1 MNNKVTLQDLADQL
15 SAISGQS
22 KKLSE
27 GFLRALTEIV
37 EDALAKDGIAKV
49 KGIGTFKIVAIEER
63 KSVSVTD
70 GSAVIIP
77 AHKKITFTPEKELKE
92 AVNKPYEGLETY
104 VLPSDGPVD
113 GPYIDEDDED
123 GDDLTSATDYTTTPV
138 ETSTWTSSSIT
149 SNTASEPT
157 VAQTPAPTIEARTET
172 PQASQPVSS
181 PSPAEPV
188 SPSYNYT
195 SNAYPTSGEGTPP
208 AEANITSNNAT
219 ETVSVQ
225 STIQGTTTPPVYKPT
240 PAPEPIITSTATP
253 TPEAPIA
260 KKPVTETCAPVGHTP
275 AEEIKQTAES
285 STPREET
292 PQTNSTPNV
301 ETPQATAYT
310 SPNVETPQA
319 TTTSTPNVETPQ
331 ATAYTSPNVETPQA
345 NTTSTPNVET
355 PQATAYT
362 SPNMETPQANTTST
376 PNMETPQATAY
387 TSPNMET
394 PQATA
399 NPTTTPNEES
409 VKQGESNSTQE
420 PQGGSEQPVQSE
432 AKEEHIQNT
441 APTDNT
447 GEATDKKEEP
457 TTAANEPA
465 AQAAS
470 STQQAAQDGQPQAA
484 ATATTDGN
492 HSGKHKHHKKKERNK
507 GLLAVIIILALLII
521 ACLIYALRSNNGFV
535 NGLSD
540 LKGKVTGLFSESQPV
555 PVVVDSALTAESISE
570 EQAEVDEF
578 FEEKTEDMY
587 EAAQAD
593 QEFPVE
599 VETEQNWDW
608 FEEGVK
614 KFLKKEYPTINFE
627 VKGEPVMDTIRRGQ
641 TLTSMSRKYYNGVKD
656 FWVYIYLYNKDVI
669 RRPDDV
675 SVGTPIKIPQ
685 LDESVIDPNSYVSI
699 NAAKDVKESY
709 LRLFN

>member
-37 EDALAKDGIAKV
+37 EEALAKDGIAKV

-92 AVNKPYEGLETY
+92 AVNKPYEDLETY

-113 GPYIDEDDED
+113 GPFIDEDEEE
-123 GDDLTSATDYTTTPV
+123 GEDLTSTTDYTTTNPE
-138 ETSTWTSSSIT
+138 ETSAWTSSVNAST
-149 SNTASEPT
+149 TPSEPT
-157 VAQTPAPTIEARTET
+157 VAQTPTSTIEAKTET
-172 PQASQPVSS
+172 PQAFQPVSS

-188 SPSYNYT
+188 TPSYDYT
-195 SNAYPTSGEGTPP
+195 SNAYSTPSAGTPT
-208 AEANITSNNAT
+208 AEANITSNNPV
-219 ETVSVQ
+219 ETVGAQ
-225 STIQGTTTPPVYKPT
+225 SPIQETTTPPVSEPT
-240 PAPEPIITSTATP
+240 PAPEPTITSTAAP
-253 TPEAPIA
+253 APEAPIA
-260 KKPVTETCAPVGHTP
+260 NEPVADTCAPVGHTP
-275 AEEIKQTAES
+275 AEEIKQTAENTIPS
-285 STPREET
+285 EE
-292 PQTNSTPNV
+292 PQQT
-301 ETPQATAYT
+301 T
-310 SPNVETPQA
+310 SAPSVETPQA
-319 TTTSTPNVETPQ
+319 TTSSTT
-331 ATAYTSPNVETPQA
+331 
-345 NTTSTPNVET
+345 TTS
-355 PQATAYT
+355 
-362 SPNMETPQANTTST
+362 
-376 PNMETPQATAY
+376 
-387 TSPNMET
+387 
-394 PQATA
+394 
-399 NPTTTPNEES
+399 EES
-409 VKQGESNSTQE
+409 VKQGEPTATQE
-420 PQGGSEQPVQSE
+420 PQGEAEQPAQSE
-432 AKEEHIQNT
+432 VKEEPVQNA
-441 APTDNT
+441 APTGNA

-457 TTAANEPA
+457 TATTASNEPA
-465 AQAAS
+465 AQATD
-470 STQQAAQDGQPQAA
+470 STQQAAQNSQAQAA
-484 ATATTDGN
+484 AAATSGAIHN
-492 HSGKHKHHKKKERNK
+492 GKHKHHKKKKERNK

-521 ACLIYALRSNNGFV
+521 ACLVYALRSDKGFS
-535 NGLSD
+535 NGLND
-540 LKGKVTGLFSESQPV
+540 LKGKITGIFSDNKPV
-555 PVVVDSALTAESISE
+555 PTVVDSALTAESISE

-614 KFLKKEYPTINFE
+614 KFIKKEYPKINFE

-641 TLTSMSRKYYNGVKD
+641 TLTSMSRKHYNGVKD

-685 LDESVIDPNSYVSI
+685 LDESVIDPNSYMSI

>member
-1 MNNKVTLQDLADQL
+1 M
-15 SAISGQS
+15 
-22 KKLSE
+22 
-27 GFLRALTEIV
+27 
-37 EDALAKDGIAKV
+37 
-49 KGIGTFKIVAIEER
+49 
-63 KSVSVTD
+63 
-70 GSAVIIP
+70 
-77 AHKKITFTPEKELKE
+77 E
-92 AVNKPYEGLETY
+92 A
-104 VLPSDGPVD
+104 
-113 GPYIDEDDED
+113 
-123 GDDLTSATDYTTTPV
+123 
-138 ETSTWTSSSIT
+138 
-149 SNTASEPT
+149 
-157 VAQTPAPTIEARTET
+157 
-172 PQASQPVSS
+172 
-181 PSPAEPV
+181 
-188 SPSYNYT
+188 
-195 SNAYPTSGEGTPP
+195 
-208 AEANITSNNAT
+208 
-219 ETVSVQ
+219 
-225 STIQGTTTPPVYKPT
+225 
-240 PAPEPIITSTATP
+240 
-253 TPEAPIA
+253 
-260 KKPVTETCAPVGHTP
+260 
-275 AEEIKQTAES
+275 
-285 STPREET
+285 
-292 PQTNSTPNV
+292 
-301 ETPQATAYT
+301 
-310 SPNVETPQA
+310 PQA

-331 ATAYTSPNVETPQA
+331 ATAYTSPNVEA
-345 NTTSTPNVET
+345 
-355 PQATAYT
+355 
-362 SPNMETPQANTTST
+362 
-376 PNMETPQATAY
+376 
-387 TSPNMET
+387 

-399 NPTTTPNEES
+399 NPTTTPNEEP

-432 AKEEHIQNT
+432 AKEEPIQNT

-614 KFLKKEYPTINFE
+614 KFLKKEYPKINFE

>member
-1 MNNKVTLQDLADQL
+1 
-15 SAISGQS
+15 
-22 KKLSE
+22 
-27 GFLRALTEIV
+27 
-37 EDALAKDGIAKV
+37 
-49 KGIGTFKIVAIEER
+49 
-63 KSVSVTD
+63 
-70 GSAVIIP
+70 
-77 AHKKITFTPEKELKE
+77 
-92 AVNKPYEGLETY
+92 
-104 VLPSDGPVD
+104 
-113 GPYIDEDDED
+113 
-123 GDDLTSATDYTTTPV
+123 
-138 ETSTWTSSSIT
+138 
-149 SNTASEPT
+149 
-157 VAQTPAPTIEARTET
+157 
-172 PQASQPVSS
+172 
-181 PSPAEPV
+181 
-188 SPSYNYT
+188 
-195 SNAYPTSGEGTPP
+195 
-208 AEANITSNNAT
+208 
-219 ETVSVQ
+219 
-225 STIQGTTTPPVYKPT
+225 
-240 PAPEPIITSTATP
+240 
-253 TPEAPIA
+253 
-260 KKPVTETCAPVGHTP
+260 
-275 AEEIKQTAES
+275 
-285 STPREET
+285 
-292 PQTNSTPNV
+292 
-301 ETPQATAYT
+301 
-310 SPNVETPQA
+310 
-319 TTTSTPNVETPQ
+319 
-331 ATAYTSPNVETPQA
+331 
-345 NTTSTPNVET
+345 
-355 PQATAYT
+355 
-362 SPNMETPQANTTST
+362 
-376 PNMETPQATAY
+376 
-387 TSPNMET
+387 MET

-399 NPTTTPNEES
+399 NPTTTPNEEP

-420 PQGGSEQPVQSE
+420 PQGGSEQPAQSE
-432 AKEEHIQNT
+432 AKEEPIQNT

-593 QEFPVE
+593 QEFPTE

-614 KFLKKEYPTINFE
+614 KFIKKEYPKINFE
-627 VKGEPVMDTIRRGQ
+627 VKGEPIMDTIRRGQ

>member
-37 EDALAKDGIAKV
+37 EEALAKDGIAKV

-92 AVNKPYEGLETY
+92 AVNKPYEDLETY

-113 GPYIDEDDED
+113 GPFIDEDEEE
-123 GDDLTSATDYTTTPV
+123 GEDLTSTTDYTTTNPV
-138 ETSTWTSSSIT
+138 ETSAWTSSVNAST
-149 SNTASEPT
+149 TPSEPT
-157 VAQTPAPTIEARTET
+157 VAQTPTSTIEAKTET
-172 PQASQPVSS
+172 PQAFQPVSS

-188 SPSYNYT
+188 TPSYDYT
-195 SNAYPTSGEGTPP
+195 SNAYSTPSAGTPT
-208 AEANITSNNAT
+208 AEANITSNNPV
-219 ETVSVQ
+219 ETVGAQ
-225 STIQGTTTPPVYKPT
+225 SPIQETTTPPVSEPT
-240 PAPEPIITSTATP
+240 PAPEPTITSTAAP
-253 TPEAPIA
+253 APEAPIA
-260 KKPVTETCAPVGHTP
+260 NEPVAETCAPVGHTP
-275 AEEIKQTAES
+275 AEEIKQTAENTIPS
-285 STPREET
+285 EEPQQTTSAPSMET
-292 PQTNSTPNV
+292 PQATAYTAPSAEAPQATTTSAPSV

-310 SPNVETPQA
+310 APSTEAPQA
-319 TTTSTPNVETPQ
+319 TTTSAPSEETPQ
-331 ATAYTSPNVETPQA
+331 ATAYTAPSTEAPQATTTSAQSEETPQT
-345 NTTSTPNVET
+345 TTSSTT
-355 PQATAYT
+355 
-362 SPNMETPQANTTST
+362 TTS
-376 PNMETPQATAY
+376 
-387 TSPNMET
+387 
-394 PQATA
+394 
-399 NPTTTPNEES
+399 EES
-409 VKQGESNSTQE
+409 VKQGEPTATQE
-420 PQGGSEQPVQSE
+420 PKGEAEQPAQSE
-432 AKEEHIQNT
+432 VKEEPVQNA
-441 APTDNT
+441 APTGNA

-457 TTAANEPA
+457 TATAASNEPA
-465 AQAAS
+465 AQATD
-470 STQQAAQDGQPQAA
+470 STQQAAQNSQAQAA
-484 ATATTDGN
+484 AAATSGAIHN
-492 HSGKHKHHKKKERNK
+492 GKHKHHKKKKERNK

-521 ACLIYALRSNNGFV
+521 ACLVYALRNDKGFS
-535 NGLSD
+535 NGLND
-540 LKGKVTGLFSESQPV
+540 LKGKITGIFSDNKPV
-555 PVVVDSALTAESISE
+555 PTVVDSALTAESISE

-599 VETEQNWDW
+599 VEAEQNWDW

-614 KFLKKEYPTINFE
+614 KFIKKEYPKINFE

-641 TLTSMSRKYYNGVKD
+641 TLTSMSRKHYNGVKD

-685 LDESVIDPNSYVSI
+685 LDESVIDPNSYMSI

>member
-157 VAQTPAPTIEARTET
+157 VAQTLAPTIEARTET

-188 SPSYNYT
+188 SPSHNYT
-195 SNAYPTSGEGTPP
+195 SNAYPTSGAGTPP

-225 STIQGTTTPPVYKPT
+225 SPIQGTTTPPAYKPT

-260 KKPVTETCAPVGHTP
+260 NKPVTETCAPVGHTP

-319 TTTSTPNVETPQ
+319 T
-331 ATAYTSPNVETPQA
+331 A
-345 NTTSTPNVET
+345 
-355 PQATAYT
+355 
-362 SPNMETPQANTTST
+362 TST
-376 PNMETPQATAY
+376 PNMETPQDTAY

-399 NPTTTPNEES
+399 NPTTTPNEEP

-432 AKEEHIQNT
+432 AKEEPIQNT

-614 KFLKKEYPTINFE
+614 KFLKKEYPKINFE

>member
-260 KKPVTETCAPVGHTP
+260 NKPVTETCAPVGHTP

-331 ATAYTSPNVETPQA
+331 ATAYTSPNV
-345 NTTSTPNVET
+345 
-355 PQATAYT
+355 
-362 SPNMETPQANTTST
+362 ETPQANTTST

-614 KFLKKEYPTINFE
+614 KFLKKEYPKINFE

>member
-37 EDALAKDGIAKV
+37 EEALAKDGIAKV

-92 AVNKPYEGLETY
+92 AVNKPYEDLETY

-113 GPYIDEDDED
+113 GPFIDEDDEE
-123 GDDLTSATDYTTTPV
+123 GEDLTSATDYTTINPV
-138 ETSTWTSSSIT
+138 ETSAWTSSANAST
-149 SNTASEPT
+149 TPSEPT
-157 VAQTPAPTIEARTET
+157 VTQPPVSTIETKTET

-181 PSPAEPV
+181 PSLAEPV
-188 SPSYNYT
+188 TPSYNYT
-195 SNAYPTSGEGTPP
+195 SNAYSTPGAGTPT
-208 AEANITSNNAT
+208 AGENITSNNST
-219 ETVSVQ
+219 ETVGAQ
-225 STIQGTTTPPVYKPT
+225 SPIQETTTPPVSEPTPTPEPTITYTAT
-240 PAPEPIITSTATP
+240 PAPEASLAN
-253 TPEAPIA
+253 E
-260 KKPVTETCAPVGHTP
+260 PVTETCAPVGHTP
-275 AEEIKQTAES
+275 AEEIKQTAENTTPIVEPQQTTTAS
-285 STPREET
+285 S
-292 PQTNSTPNV
+292 V

-310 SPNVETPQA
+310 APSVETPQA
-319 TTTSTPNVETPQ
+319 STSTASGVETPQ
-331 ATAYTSPNVETPQA
+331 ATAYTAPSAETPQA
-345 NTTSTPNVET
+345 STSTASSEET

-362 SPNMETPQANTTST
+362 APSTETPQ
-376 PNMETPQATAY
+376 PTAD
-387 TSPNMET
+387 
-394 PQATA
+394 AA
-399 NPTTTPNEES
+399 TTPSEES
-409 VKQGESNSTQE
+409 VKQGEPTASQE
-420 PQGGSEQPVQSE
+420 PQGEAEQPVQAE
-432 AKEEHIQNT
+432 EKEEPIQNA
-441 APTDNT
+441 APTDNA

-457 TTAANEPA
+457 TATATANEPA
-465 AQAAS
+465 AQATD
-470 STQQAAQDGQPQAA
+470 STQQVAQDGQAQAA
-484 ATATTDGN
+484 AAAATTSGS
-492 HSGKHKHHKKKERNK
+492 HSGKHKHHKKKKERNK

-521 ACLIYALRSNNGFV
+521 ACLVYALQSNKGFS
-535 NGLSD
+535 NGLND
-540 LKGKVTGLFSESQPV
+540 LKGKITGIFSDKQPV
-555 PVVVDSALTAESISE
+555 PVVVDSALVKDTISK

-593 QEFPVE
+593 QEFPME
-599 VETEQNWDW
+599 VEEEQNWDW

-614 KFLKKEYPTINFE
+614 KFIKKEYPKLNFE
-627 VKGEPVMDTIRRGQ
+627 VKGEPIMDTIRRGQ
-641 TLTSMSRKYYNGVKD
+641 TLTSMSRKHYNGVKD

>member
-37 EDALAKDGIAKV
+37 EEALAKDGIAKV

-92 AVNKPYEGLETY
+92 AVNKPYEDLETY

-113 GPYIDEDDED
+113 GPFIDEDDEE
-123 GDDLTSATDYTTTPV
+123 GEDLTSTTDYTTTNPV
-138 ETSTWTSSSIT
+138 ETSAWTSSVNAST
-149 SNTASEPT
+149 TPSEPT
-157 VAQTPAPTIEARTET
+157 VAQTPTSTIEAETET

-188 SPSYNYT
+188 TPSYDYT
-195 SNAYPTSGEGTPP
+195 SNAYSTPSAGTPT
-208 AEANITSNNAT
+208 AEANITSNNPV
-219 ETVSVQ
+219 ETVGAQ
-225 STIQGTTTPPVYKPT
+225 SPIQETTTPPVSEPT
-240 PAPEPIITSTATP
+240 PAPEPTITSTAAP
-253 TPEAPIA
+253 APEAPIA
-260 KKPVTETCAPVGHTP
+260 NEPVAETCAPVGHTP
-275 AEEIKQTAES
+275 AEEIKQTAENTIPS
-285 STPREET
+285 EEPQQTTSAPSVET
-292 PQTNSTPNV
+292 PQTTAYTVPSAEAPQATTTSAPSV

-310 SPNVETPQA
+310 APSAEAPQATTTSAPSEETPQA
-319 TTTSTPNVETPQ
+319 TTS
-331 ATAYTSPNVETPQA
+331 S
-345 NTTSTPNVET
+345 
-355 PQATAYT
+355 
-362 SPNMETPQANTTST
+362 
-376 PNMETPQATAY
+376 
-387 TSPNMET
+387 
-394 PQATA
+394 
-399 NPTTTPNEES
+399 TTTTNEES
-409 VKQGESNSTQE
+409 VKQGEPTATQE
-420 PQGGSEQPVQSE
+420 PQGEAEQPVQSE
-432 AKEEHIQNT
+432 VKEEPVQNA
-441 APTDNT
+441 APTGNA

-457 TTAANEPA
+457 TATTASNEPA
-465 AQAAS
+465 AQATD
-470 STQQAAQDGQPQAA
+470 STQQAAQNSQAQAA
-484 ATATTDGN
+484 AATSGAI
-492 HSGKHKHHKKKERNK
+492 HSGKHKHHKKKKERNK

-521 ACLIYALRSNNGFV
+521 ACLVYALRSDKGFS
-535 NGLSD
+535 NGLND
-540 LKGKVTGLFSESQPV
+540 LKGKITGIFSDNKPV
-555 PVVVDSALTAESISE
+555 PTVVDSTLTAESISQ

-614 KFLKKEYPTINFE
+614 KFIKKEYPKINFE

-641 TLTSMSRKYYNGVKD
+641 TLTSMSRKHYNGVKD

-685 LDESVIDPNSYVSI
+685 LDESVIDPNSYMSI

>member
-260 KKPVTETCAPVGHTP
+260 NKPVTETCAPVGHTP

-319 TTTSTPNVETPQ
+319 TTTSTPNV
-331 ATAYTSPNVETPQA
+331 
-345 NTTSTPNVET
+345 
-355 PQATAYT
+355 
-362 SPNMETPQANTTST
+362 
-376 PNMETPQATAY
+376 ETPQATAY

-614 KFLKKEYPTINFE
+614 KFLKKEYPKINFE

>member
-181 PSPAEPV
+181 PSPVEPV

-195 SNAYPTSGEGTPP
+195 SNAYPTSGAGTPP
-208 AEANITSNNAT
+208 TEANITSNNAT

-225 STIQGTTTPPVYKPT
+225 STIQGTTTPPAYKPT

-260 KKPVTETCAPVGHTP
+260 NKPVTETCAPVGHTP

-292 PQTNSTPNV
+292 PQT
-301 ETPQATAYT
+301 
-310 SPNVETPQA
+310 
-319 TTTSTPNVETPQ
+319 TSTPNV
-331 ATAYTSPNVETPQA
+331 
-345 NTTSTPNVET
+345 
-355 PQATAYT
+355 
-362 SPNMETPQANTTST
+362 
-376 PNMETPQATAY
+376 ETPQATAY

-399 NPTTTPNEES
+399 NPTTTPNEEP

-432 AKEEHIQNT
+432 AKEEPIQNT

-593 QEFPVE
+593 QEFPTE

-614 KFLKKEYPTINFE
+614 KFIKKEYPKINFE
-627 VKGEPVMDTIRRGQ
+627 VKGEPIMDTIRRGQ

>member
-195 SNAYPTSGEGTPP
+195 SNAYPTSGAGTPP

-225 STIQGTTTPPVYKPT
+225 SPIQGTTTPPAYEPT
-240 PAPEPIITSTATP
+240 PDPEPIITSTATP

-260 KKPVTETCAPVGHTP
+260 NKPVTETCAPVGHTP

-292 PQTNSTPNV
+292 PQT
-301 ETPQATAYT
+301 
-310 SPNVETPQA
+310 
-319 TTTSTPNVETPQ
+319 TSTPNVETPQ
-331 ATAYTSPNVETPQA
+331 ATAYTSPNVEAPQA
-345 NTTSTPNVET
+345 TATSTPNVET
-355 PQATAYT
+355 PQTTAYT
-362 SPNMETPQANTTST
+362 SPNVETPQATATST

-399 NPTTTPNEES
+399 NPTTTPNEEP

-432 AKEEHIQNT
+432 AKEEPIQNT

-593 QEFPVE
+593 QEFPTE

-614 KFLKKEYPTINFE
+614 KFIKKEYPKINFE
-627 VKGEPVMDTIRRGQ
+627 VKGEPIMDTIRRGQ

>member
-181 PSPAEPV
+181 PSPVEPV

-195 SNAYPTSGEGTPP
+195 SNAYPTSGAGTPP
-208 AEANITSNNAT
+208 TEANITSNNAT

-225 STIQGTTTPPVYKPT
+225 STIQGTTTPPAYKPT

-260 KKPVTETCAPVGHTP
+260 NKPVTETCAPVGHTP

-292 PQTNSTPNV
+292 PQT
-301 ETPQATAYT
+301 
-310 SPNVETPQA
+310 
-319 TTTSTPNVETPQ
+319 TSTPNVETPQ
-331 ATAYTSPNVETPQA
+331 D
-345 NTTSTPNVET
+345 
-355 PQATAYT
+355 
-362 SPNMETPQANTTST
+362 
-376 PNMETPQATAY
+376 TAY

-399 NPTTTPNEES
+399 NPTTTPNEEP

-432 AKEEHIQNT
+432 AKEEPIQNT

-593 QEFPVE
+593 QEFPTE

-614 KFLKKEYPTINFE
+614 KFIKKEYPKINFE
-627 VKGEPVMDTIRRGQ
+627 VKGEPIMDTIRRGQ

>member
-37 EDALAKDGIAKV
+37 EEALAKDGIAKV

-92 AVNKPYEGLETY
+92 AVNKPYEDLETY
-104 VLPSDGPVD
+104 VLPNDGPVD
-113 GPYIDEDDED
+113 GPFIDEDDEE
-123 GDDLTSATDYTTTPV
+123 GEDLTSATDYTTINPV
-138 ETSTWTSSSIT
+138 ETSAWTSSANAST
-149 SNTASEPT
+149 TPSEPT
-157 VAQTPAPTIEARTET
+157 VTQPPVSTIETKTET

-188 SPSYNYT
+188 TPSYNYT
-195 SNAYPTSGEGTPP
+195 SNAYSTPGAGTPT
-208 AEANITSNNAT
+208 AGENITSNNST
-219 ETVSVQ
+219 ETVDAQ
-225 STIQGTTTPPVYKPT
+225 SPIQETTTPPVSEPTPTPEPTITYTAT
-240 PAPEPIITSTATP
+240 PAPEASLAN
-253 TPEAPIA
+253 E
-260 KKPVTETCAPVGHTP
+260 PVTETCAPVGHTP
-275 AEEIKQTAES
+275 AEEIKQTAENTTPIVEPQQTTTAS
-285 STPREET
+285 S
-292 PQTNSTPNV
+292 V

-310 SPNVETPQA
+310 APSEETPQA
-319 TTTSTPNVETPQ
+319 STSTVSSVETPQ
-331 ATAYTSPNVETPQA
+331 ATAYTAPSAETPQASTSTASSVETPQ
-345 NTTSTPNVET
+345 P
-355 PQATAYT
+355 TAD
-362 SPNMETPQANTTST
+362 A
-376 PNMETPQATAY
+376 A
-387 TSPNMET
+387 
-394 PQATA
+394 
-399 NPTTTPNEES
+399 TTPSEES
-409 VKQGESNSTQE
+409 VKQGEPTASQE
-420 PQGGSEQPVQSE
+420 PQGEAEQPVQAE
-432 AKEEHIQNT
+432 VKEEPIQNA
-441 APTDNT
+441 APTDNA

-457 TTAANEPA
+457 TATATANEPA
-465 AQAAS
+465 AQATD
-470 STQQAAQDGQPQAA
+470 STQQATQDGQAQAA
-484 ATATTDGN
+484 AAAATTSGSHN
-492 HSGKHKHHKKKERNK
+492 GKHKHHKKKKERNK

-521 ACLIYALRSNNGFV
+521 ACLVYALQSNKGFS
-535 NGLSD
+535 NGLND
-540 LKGKVTGLFSESQPV
+540 LKGKITGIFSDKQPV
-555 PVVVDSALTAESISE
+555 PVVVDSALVKDTISK

-593 QEFPVE
+593 QEFPME
-599 VETEQNWDW
+599 VEEEQNWDW

-614 KFLKKEYPTINFE
+614 KFIKKEYPKLNFE
-627 VKGEPVMDTIRRGQ
+627 VKGEPIMDTIRRGQ
-641 TLTSMSRKYYNGVKD
+641 TLTSMSRKHYNGVKD

>member
-195 SNAYPTSGEGTPP
+195 SNAYPTSGAGTPP

-225 STIQGTTTPPVYKPT
+225 STIQGTTTPPAYKPT

-260 KKPVTETCAPVGHTP
+260 NKPVTETCAPVGHTP

-292 PQTNSTPNV
+292 PQ
-301 ETPQATAYT
+301 
-310 SPNVETPQA
+310 
-319 TTTSTPNVETPQ
+319 TTSTPNVETPQ

-362 SPNMETPQANTTST
+362 SPNMETPQA
-376 PNMETPQATAY
+376 
-387 TSPNMET
+387 
-394 PQATA
+394 TA
-399 NPTTTPNEES
+399 NPTTTPNEEP

-432 AKEEHIQNT
+432 AKEEPIQNT

-614 KFLKKEYPTINFE
+614 KFLKKEYPKINFE